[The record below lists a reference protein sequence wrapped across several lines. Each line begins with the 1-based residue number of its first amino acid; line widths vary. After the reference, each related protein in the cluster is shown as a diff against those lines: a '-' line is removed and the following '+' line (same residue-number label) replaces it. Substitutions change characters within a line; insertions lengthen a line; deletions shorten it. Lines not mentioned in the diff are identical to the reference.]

1 MKNGIIILFIL
12 IASTSISLSQDKQ
25 LDSLYSNLERFG
37 EDTNRVNTYNS
48 LAFKLNKSKLDM
60 SLFFAEKAKELS
72 TKLLYENGLIS
83 AYSNIGI
90 AHYLK
95 GEYSV
100 ALENHTK
107 AAKILENHKNR
118 RRLSAVYNNIALIY
132 LDLGKYSSAENY
144 FLKSLKIDLKR
155 GDNRGIG
162 ESYNNI
168 GTVYKEKKHYV
179 KALEYFNKSLYYRN
193 LSNDQ
198 FGLPST
204 LANLGSINLRLGKYV
219 LAKSQLRKAL
229 HLYKTNN
236 DEFGVCLVYNC
247 IGDLFFNEQ
256 KYKDAIT
263 YFKLSLLISKK
274 NNILNY
280 SSYSYQSMA
289 TASEKIGNFKDAYYY
304 HKNYTEIKDK
314 IYNSENAAL
323 LTEIQTK
330 YETEKQKK
338 QIILSKTELAKQNA
352 LTNIFIF
359 GFIVMIFLVVFI
371 LRSYKTKAKKNKI
384 ILEQKVAVEEKNK
397 IIEEKSQVVETQHKD
412 ITDSIKYAERIQG
425 AILPPRNLWNSIL
438 PNSFVYHKPKDILSG
453 DFYWIAETDEH
464 KFVAA
469 ADCTGHGVPG
479 ALISIV
485 NYNLLNKAVLEKNIT
500 NPGDILDAVDVWLTE
515 SLHQTV
521 ENSTVKDGM
530 DISLIAINK
539 KTNEIA
545 FSGANNPLYVYKK
558 DEQVIEYKGDKFP
571 VGSFVGEQTKKFTTR
586 SITVEKG
593 DTLYLFSDGYADQFG
608 GEKGK
613 KFKLKNQREQL
624 KIACN
629 LPIIDQRKFLHN
641 RFSEWKGELEQV
653 DDVLIIGIEM

>member
-1 MKNGIIILFIL
+1 MKNNILLVVFLLSFTIY
-12 IASTSISLSQDKQ
+12 SQDKQ
-25 LDSLYSNLERFG
+25 LDSLYANLERFR

-48 LAFKLNKSKLDM
+48 LAFKLNNSKLDM

-72 TKLLYENGLIS
+72 SKLMFQNGLIS
-83 AYSNIGI
+83 AYSNMGI
-90 AHYLK
+90 AHYFK
-95 GEYSV
+95 GEYSI
-100 ALENHTK
+100 ALDYHTK
-107 AAKILENHKNR
+107 AAKILERIKNR
-118 RRLSAVYNNIALIY
+118 KRLSAVYNNIALIY

-144 FLKSLKIDLKR
+144 FRKSLKIDLKR
-155 GDNRGIG
+155 GDNKGIG
-162 ESYNNI
+162 DSYNNI
-168 GTVYKEKKHYV
+168 GTIYKEKKNYP
-179 KALEYFNKSLYYRN
+179 KAMAYFNKSLYYRN
-193 LSNDQ
+193 LAEDAI
-198 FGLPST
+198 GIPTT
-204 LANLGSINLRLGKYV
+204 LANLGMVNIRLGNFPM
-219 LAKSQLRKAL
+219 AKTQLRSAL
-229 HLYKTNN
+229 QQYKMNN
-236 DEFGVCLVYNC
+236 DDFGMCLAYNY
-247 IGDLFFNEQ
+247 IGDLYLHEKKYKEAISFFN
-256 KYKDAIT
+256 
-263 YFKLSLLISKK
+263 LSLSISEK
-274 NNILNY
+274 NNIQNY
-280 SSYSYQSMA
+280 SSDSYQSLA
-289 TASEKIGNFKDAYYY
+289 TANEMIENYKAAYFY
-304 HKNYTEIKDK
+304 HKKYTAIKDK

-330 YETEKQKK
+330 YETEKNKK
-338 QIILSKTELAKQNA
+338 QIILSKAELAKQNT

-359 GFIVMIFLVVFI
+359 GFVTMIFLVVFI
-371 LRSYKTKAKKNKI
+371 LKSYKLTAKKNKI
-384 ILEQKVAVEEKNK
+384 ILEQKEAVEEKNK

-500 NPGDILDAVDVWLTE
+500 NPGDILDAVNVWLTE

-539 KTNEIA
+539 KTNEIE

-586 SITVEKG
+586 SIQVEKG

-641 RFSEWKGELEQV
+641 RFSEWKGNLEQV